1 MKLFTMDDL
10 SYNGVHQG
18 VHRWDHPESGDPYY
32 WHPEWLHIAE
42 DAMGLYPKRNLK
54 VPEGTV
60 ANEEHAKQAIID
72 HLNDHDS

>member
-18 VHRWDHPESGDPYY
+18 VHSWDHPTSGNPYY

-42 DAMGLYPKRNLK
+42 DAMGLHPTRKLQI
-54 VPEGTV
+54 PEGTV

-72 HLNDHDS
+72 HLNDRES

>member
-18 VHRWDHPESGDPYY
+18 VHSWNHPDSANPYY

-42 DAMGLYPKRNLK
+42 DAMGLHPKIKLE
-54 VPEGTV
+54 VPEGHI
-60 ANEEHAKQAIID
+60 ASEEHAKQAIID
-72 HLNDHDS
+72 HLNVQEK